1 MLLLSTLP
9 SPPEFLFLENVKPF
23 TSSSVH
29 VAFSDVLISRG
40 YVWTESILSPLQFW
54 IPNNRTRF
62 YISARRMRKDGE
74 GYRNEEIVN
83 EPRDPPP
90 KVEEGVYEKFVPMCC
105 ALPISDFIL
114 SDEVLLELYGD
125 MFESSLVVSKE
136 TLSKDWARG
145 LSIVGLDD
153 CVTFCFTSSYG
164 KVIMFPFNTNIH
176 RLFATHFLPPL
187 SPLSSNRRTTSPAEV
202 YSPVSHV
209 EGKTSNESRTW
220 PQSTKEI
227 SGSSRLRSSL
237 GFSVSGR
244 SISIRKV

>member
-1 MLLLSTLP
+1 MILLETAT
-9 SPPEFLFLENVKPF
+9 SPPEFVFLENVKPF
-23 TSSSVH
+23 NSSSVH

-40 YVWTESILSPLQFW
+40 YVWTEYLLSPLQFW

-62 YISARRMRKDGE
+62 YISARRTRKDGE

-90 KVEEGVYEKFVPMCC
+90 KVEEGVYENFVPMCC
-105 ALPISDFIL
+105 ARPISDFIL

-164 KVIMFPFNTNIH
+164 KVNDSFQ
-176 RLFATHFLPPL
+176 
-187 SPLSSNRRTTSPAEV
+187 
-202 YSPVSHV
+202 Y
-209 EGKTSNESRTW
+209 
-220 PQSTKEI
+220 
-227 SGSSRLRSSL
+227 
-237 GFSVSGR
+237 
-244 SISIRKV
+244 